1 MPIIKSAIKK
11 VRVDQRR
18 RAVNLARQSRLR
30 TVLKKAKAESSFE
43 TVSRAYA
50 ELDKAVKV
58 KMVHK
63 NYADRKKAQL
73 AKLAKPTKLDVKAKP
88 RAKAAVKPAAKSSS
102 KPVAKTVDKPSVKTA
117 AKKS

>member
-18 RAVNLARQSRLR
+18 RAVNLARQSRLK
-30 TVLKKAKAESSFE
+30 TILKKAKAEASFE
-43 TVSRAYA
+43 AVSRAYA

-58 KMVHK
+58 NMFHK

-73 AKLAKPTKLDVKAKP
+73 AKLAKPVKLNQ
-88 RAKAAVKPAAKSSS
+88 AKAAPVKKTASKLIAAKSAA
-102 KPVAKTVDKPSVKTA
+102 KPVAKTSTA
-117 AKKS
+117 KVSSK